1 MNTTNPSEDLF
12 ADFFQVSGG
21 NTQYSNFASLSASV
35 ASKNSKG
42 ISSKGGL
49 SKLAKVGRKNN
60 FIGKAFQKYT
70 EIYDKVVYD
79 FGASEQEIDN
89 FWNEWVKEGNSTK
102 DISTF
107 YGFIESKKGDVLKEQ
122 IINEQNTLGTSDLVD
137 VSDVDFTKKD
147 KKGISLLYVGLGAIA
162 LVGATI
168 LIVKK

>member
-12 ADFFQVSGG
+12 ADFFKVSGS
-21 NTQYSNFASLSASV
+21 NTRYSNFASVSANIV
-35 ASKNSKG
+35 SKDSKG
-42 ISSKGGL
+42 SSESVL
-49 SKLAKVGRKNN
+49 SKLAEIGKKNN

-70 EIYDKVVYD
+70 KIYDKVAYD
-79 FGASEQEIDN
+79 FGSSKQEIDN
-89 FWNEWVKEGNSTK
+89 FWNEWVKEGNSSK

-107 YGFIESKKGDVLKEQ
+107 YGFVESKKGDVLKEQ

-147 KKGISLLYVGLGAIA
+147 KKGISLLYVGLGAVA